1 VHNEENNM
9 QGFKKL
15 ALVAAIAAV
24 PAASFAMQPMNDSQ
38 MSGVTGQDGITL
50 SINTPNLTL
59 GQTIYDRD
67 GIGAT
72 AANGM
77 DANSAGA
84 IVITGMAVNTNGGDI
99 VVNVDAGQAAG
110 APVLNVG
117 VTLPNNIQ
125 ISTGDLS
132 IANTTTTRGDWTI
145 TNQTSTILDSSTI
158 TLGTTTLNIQ
168 LGNVAQSMS
177 FNSNTYNPMIL
188 VSTTIT
194 GGIVQT
200 NTGIHDLSTA
210 KLGGDNADASIFV
223 DRTTIKDADDADLT
237 VGSVGINVAT
247 NGLVIGIADI
257 GSANGLFI
265 GSEAVRLGG
274 SSAAAI
280 GDVAITGL
288 QLSGTSITVSGH

>member
-1 VHNEENNM
+1 M

-67 GIGAT
+67 GMGSAVNGMS
-72 AANGM
+72 ANG
-77 DANSAGA
+77 AGA

-99 VVNVDAGQAAG
+99 VVNVDAGQSAGG

-132 IANTTTTRGDWTI
+132 IANTTGTRGDWNT
-145 TNQTSTILDSSTI
+145 TAQTSTILDSSTI

-168 LGNVAQSMS
+168 LGGVAQSMS

-188 VSTTIT
+188 VSTTIN

-223 DRTTIKDADDADLT
+223 DKTTIKDADTSDLT

-247 NGLVIGIADI
+247 NGLVIGIGSI
-257 GSANGLFI
+257 GSTNGLFI

-274 SSAAAI
+274 SGAAAI

-288 QLSGTSITVSGH
+288 QLSGTTITVSGH

>member
-1 VHNEENNM
+1 M

-67 GIGAT
+67 GMGSAVNGMS
-72 AANGM
+72 ANG
-77 DANSAGA
+77 AGA

-99 VVNVDAGQAAG
+99 VVNVDAGQSAGG

-132 IANTTTTRGDWTI
+132 IANTTGTRGDWNT
-145 TNQTSTILDSSTI
+145 TAQTSTILDSSTI

-168 LGNVAQSMS
+168 LGGVAQSMS

-188 VSTTIT
+188 VSTTIN

-223 DRTTIKDADDADLT
+223 DKTTIKDADTGDLT

-247 NGLVIGIADI
+247 NGLVIGIGSI
-257 GSANGLFI
+257 GSTNGLFI

-274 SSAAAI
+274 SGAAAI

-288 QLSGTSITVSGH
+288 QLSGTTITVSGH